1 MKALALKKL
10 PLSQIHSQN
19 LLTARVQCENS
30 GKCMRKKISSPFFQ
44 HIIIS
49 IGSSE
54 QNGCFAALSTRS
66 SFSSFFSSYFF
77 LWRANEKRRQESENF
92 RLVLTT
98 NYLKKPEKSF
108 KAKKSRKIARKKV
121 RNEKKSR
128 ETVTNERKE
137 AKKSCSFS
145 WQIEDK
151 SKWIARV

>member
-1 MKALALKKL
+1 MYATKKKLPLMKALALKKL

-77 LWRANEKRRQESENF
+77 LWRRANEKRRQESEKF

-98 NYLKKPEKSF
+98 NYLKKPEEFF

-121 RNEKKSR
+121 RNEKKKSR
-128 ETVTNERKE
+128 DGDEW
-137 AKKSCSFS
+137 KKRSKKVARFR
-145 WQIEDK
+145 DK
-151 SKWIARV
+151 